1 MKSIRDFDISLWDS
15 YLSKEF
21 IYTSYRYQYDLL
33 MTEKKTIFA
42 FRIPILMAA
51 LIIPALSMVI
61 NQSYSEQTFVYV
73 SNGED
78 GDITVM
84 KLHPE
89 TGDMKIVEKVPAGP
103 NVKHM
108 AMSPDHRFLYASV
121 RSEPFSVVTYS
132 INPITGNLDE
142 LSKELLPHNMVY
154 ISVDQTGRYLFS
166 VSYTDAK
173 IAVNPI
179 GLDGVVNSEPVQVI
193 FTGPNPHSILVD
205 RTNQFAYVP
214 HLGNSQIKQF
224 LFNESTGVLTQN
236 DPEVVYTKY
245 GSGPRHF
252 DFSPDNRFVYVSN
265 EMDGMVYFYKLDN
278 KTGILN
284 EMQRISAIPPNL
296 NLEPSAPAG
305 GGGDGD
311 GALGIEDGEVT
322 TFGVADIHI
331 TPNGKWLY
339 VSVRATSPITAFG
352 VDLHSGNL
360 TYIGSYDTEKMPRG
374 INIDPRGNFVIAAGQ
389 ESGHVSVHA
398 INQETGELKLL
409 NRYETGKDPNWI
421 ETVEFK

>member
-1 MKSIRDFDISLWDS
+1 
-15 YLSKEF
+15 
-21 IYTSYRYQYDLL
+21 

-42 FRIPILMAA
+42 FRIPIFMAA
-51 LIIPALSMVI
+51 LIIPVLSMGI

-84 KLHPE
+84 KLDPE

-108 AMSPDHRFLYASV
+108 ALSPDHRFLYASV

-132 INPITGNLDE
+132 INPETGNLNQ

-179 GLDGVVNSEPVQVI
+179 GLDGVVKSEPVQVI
-193 FTGPNPHSILVD
+193 STGPNPHSILVD
-205 RTNQFAYVP
+205 RTNQFVYVP

-224 LFNESTGVLTQN
+224 LFNESTGVLTPN
-236 DPEVVYTKY
+236 DPEVVYTKD

-252 DFSPDNRFVYVSN
+252 DFSPNNRFVYVSN
-265 EMDGMVYFYKLDN
+265 EMDGMVYSYKLDN
-278 KTGILN
+278 KTGILT

-296 NLEPSAPAG
+296 SLEPSTPA
-305 GGGDGD
+305 GGDGD
-311 GALGIEDGEVT
+311 GDGAPGMEDGEVT

-339 VSVRATSPITAFG
+339 VSVRATNTITAFG

-360 TYIGSYDTEKMPRG
+360 TYIGSYDTEKIPRG

-421 ETVEFK
+421 ETVEFN